1 MLKKTKIKIN
11 SDLIDN
17 NKTMINYRY
26 DFNVRDITDMN
37 KLEMFKDKI
46 VIIGVF
52 TKKEGLPFTMMRY
65 ISPPSNKYYLGKW
78 FSKHV
83 WW

>member
-1 MLKKTKIKIN
+1 
-11 SDLIDN
+11 
-17 NKTMINYRY
+17 MINYVY

-52 TKKEGLPFTMMRY
+52 NKKGGL
-65 ISPPSNKYYLGKW
+65 LLQ
-78 FSKHV
+78 
-83 WW
+83 